1 MMKRKFTIRIQRT
14 EYYSHDVE
22 VEADNAADAIKEV
35 EERYDNDEFYNC
47 FDIPDDTESHV
58 YCADESEV

>member
-1 MMKRKFTIRIQRT
+1 MKRKFTIRIQRT

-22 VEADNAADAIKEV
+22 VVADNAADAIKEV
-35 EERYDNDEFYNC
+35 EERYYDYDEFYNC
-47 FDIPDDTESHV
+47 FELPDDTESHV